1 MTLSRRSFL
10 KGILATSA
18 ATLVGP
24 TLLSAAF
31 GSETAGTWKVSG
43 SHWGAFRAR
52 IYAGKVQ
59 EIKHFEVDK
68 NPTDMLKGIKGILY
82 SPSRIRYPMV
92 RYDWY
97 LKRQKSDTTLRG
109 NNRFIRVTWDEALD
123 LFHQELERIQTQYG
137 PWALHAGQTGW
148 RQTGQVHSCGNHMDR
163 AIAMHGHSVKKVGDY
178 STGAGQTI
186 MPYVLGSTEVYAQ
199 GTSWS
204 LILENSKTI
213 ILWSNDPV
221 KNLQVGWNCET
232 HEAFAY
238 LEQLKEKVANKEI
251 KVISIDPV
259 RTKTQNYLGCDQL
272 YVHPQTDVPLML
284 AIAHTLY
291 KEKLYDEKFIEI
303 YALGFDE
310 FIPYV
315 LGAGDDKV
323 EKTPE
328 WAEKICGV
336 SADDIR
342 GLARLMA
349 KDRTQ
354 MLFGWA
360 IQRQQHGEQPY
371 WLGAVIATMLGQIGL
386 PGGGIGYAHHYS
398 SVGVPSTG
406 AAAPGAYPRNPEREE
421 DRIHKNDDFKGYSST
436 IPVARW
442 VDALLEPGKKINAN
456 GATITLP
463 DLKMMV
469 FSGCNPWH
477 HHQDRNRMKKAFHA
491 LQTVVSIDFTWTA
504 TCRFSDIVL
513 PACTQWERNDLDLY
527 GSYSSRGIIAMHKLV
542 DPLFQSKTD
551 FEIFTLLAKKFGQ
564 GKAYTLGRSE
574 MDWVR
579 KIYDDCAEANKS
591 KFDMPDFDTF
601 WKEGWVDFGQGKPW
615 TRHADFRE
623 DPEINALGTP
633 SGFIEI
639 FSRKIDRFG
648 YDDCQGHPKW
658 FEKIERSHGGPGSD
672 KYPVWLQSCH
682 PDQRLHSQMCDSEEY
697 RATYTVQGRE
707 PIYMNAGDAKARGIS
722 DGDLV
727 RVFNDRGQ
735 LLAGALISDDYPPGI
750 ARIHEGA
757 WYGPVDETIGS
768 LDTYGD
774 PNTLTMDV
782 GTSQLAQATA
792 ANTCLVE
799 FERFTGKAPEVMSFG
814 GPQEIS

>member
-24 TLLSAAF
+24 TLLSAAS

-59 EIKHFEVDK
+59 EIKHFEADK

-97 LKRQKSDTTLRG
+97 LKRQKSNTTLRG

-238 LEQLKEKVANKEI
+238 LEQLKDKVANKEI

-284 AIAHTLY
+284 AIVHILY

-360 IQRQQHGEQPY
+360 IQRQQHGEQ
-371 WLGAVIATMLGQIGL
+371 
-386 PGGGIGYAHHYS
+386 
-398 SVGVPSTG
+398 
-406 AAAPGAYPRNPEREE
+406 
-421 DRIHKNDDFKGYSST
+421 
-436 IPVARW
+436 
-442 VDALLEPGKKINAN
+442 LL
-456 GATITLP
+456 L
-463 DLKMMV
+463 
-469 FSGCNPWH
+469 
-477 HHQDRNRMKKAFHA
+477 
-491 LQTVVSIDFTWTA
+491 
-504 TCRFSDIVL
+504 
-513 PACTQWERNDLDLY
+513 
-527 GSYSSRGIIAMHKLV
+527 
-542 DPLFQSKTD
+542 
-551 FEIFTLLAKKFGQ
+551 
-564 GKAYTLGRSE
+564 
-574 MDWVR
+574 
-579 KIYDDCAEANKS
+579 
-591 KFDMPDFDTF
+591 
-601 WKEGWVDFGQGKPW
+601 
-615 TRHADFRE
+615 
-623 DPEINALGTP
+623 
-633 SGFIEI
+633 
-639 FSRKIDRFG
+639 
-648 YDDCQGHPKW
+648 
-658 FEKIERSHGGPGSD
+658 
-672 KYPVWLQSCH
+672 
-682 PDQRLHSQMCDSEEY
+682 
-697 RATYTVQGRE
+697 
-707 PIYMNAGDAKARGIS
+707 
-722 DGDLV
+722 
-727 RVFNDRGQ
+727 
-735 LLAGALISDDYPPGI
+735 
-750 ARIHEGA
+750 
-757 WYGPVDETIGS
+757 
-768 LDTYGD
+768 
-774 PNTLTMDV
+774 PNTR
-782 GTSQLAQATA
+782 QL
-792 ANTCLVE
+792 
-799 FERFTGKAPEVMSFG
+799 
-814 GPQEIS
+814 